1 MAIATATALAAAG
14 LAATGVTTGMSFA
27 QAGKQKALAKQA
39 KEDADIAMNKA
50 RKALEINYYASQG
63 IKKEPYE
70 LEREALL
77 SAGAQAIE
85 AGVESER
92 GAAATAGRVMMAQN
106 EAQAG
111 QRTAMGQEL
120 TTLENKQLAEE
131 SRLRDANV
139 ELDLGIVEGANKA
152 QRDAEEARA
161 AAMKQGFEGVASG
174 IKQAANFVPL
184 YQKTQGAKEYAS
196 LASEAQKQGLTQ
208 EQFQNRLV
216 DISKTN
222 PNFANLSGVGYS
234 STGVGADGK
243 PIQGFMTPLGS
254 QDYLSGLG
262 VDYLRSLRE
271 TLFPTKK

>member
-1 MAIATATALAAAG
+1 
-14 LAATGVTTGMSFA
+14 
-27 QAGKQKALAKQA
+27 
-39 KEDADIAMNKA
+39 
-50 RKALEINYYASQG
+50 
-63 IKKEPYE
+63 
-70 LEREALL
+70 
-77 SAGAQAIE
+77 
-85 AGVESER
+85 
-92 GAAATAGRVMMAQN
+92 
-106 EAQAG
+106 
-111 QRTAMGQEL
+111 MGQEL